1 MDHPEHL
8 WKHSEMSDIE
18 TDIVIVLATVRKA
31 APVGDPPSPFGSFT
45 GAPRDSSN
53 HTVLQKFPGHSQILG
68 LCRNLKVA
76 PQASVT
82 SSF

>member
-8 WKHSEMSDIE
+8 WKHSEMSDI
-18 TDIVIVLATVRKA
+18 VIVLATVRKA
-31 APVGDPPSPFGSFT
+31 APAGDPPSPFGSFT

-53 HTVLQKFPGHSQILG
+53 HTVLQKFLGHSQILG

-82 SSF
+82 SSS